1 MQIDNQLNNA
11 ATFAIN
17 TALFQNDPQLALSSK
32 ESESVLAK
40 QRISLTLSE
49 QIVNIG
55 NIIDTLFVFTDDDF
69 IPAHKISLETAE
81 RSAVKSYV
89 IEMAPELET
98 NGMKSR
104 WNIAKINNHFSMVYI
119 STGDNGVVTGFY
131 VNLDRLISHYTPND
145 SQISLLLLRT
155 QEATTVRSEHSESG
169 VVITVSS
176 RAAPISFVEIIPFDT
191 ILKSLP
197 FMQKYTLIVSI
208 MVLLLLP
215 FTYFLLRTIVVQPI
229 QKLNNAMKHI
239 QRGELQFRISPY
251 RVSNEI
257 AVVNQ
262 TFNQMM
268 DEVQELKISVYEEEI
283 KAQKSRL
290 RNLQMQIQP
299 HFIINSLNMV
309 YNLLENNDP
318 QTAKK
323 MIVHSVDFYRYM
335 VKVDI
340 DLVPLYE
347 EIRHVNTYLQIQSIR
362 YKNKFTYSIE
372 TSPLIA
378 DMLVPPMLIQNFVEN
393 SIKYAIQADKN
404 IHISVNVESFEVDF
418 YPYAKI
424 IISDTGYGYPDH
436 QLERL
441 NQGRVIIDQNGEHI
455 GIRNSVQRL
464 SLLFEGKAKWRFFNQ
479 NGAVSEL
486 IVPAQ
491 FTEQVDSFQLDEE

>member
-1 MQIDNQLNNA
+1 
-11 ATFAIN
+11 
-17 TALFQNDPQLALSSK
+17 
-32 ESESVLAK
+32 
-40 QRISLTLSE
+40 
-49 QIVNIG
+49 
-55 NIIDTLFVFTDDDF
+55 
-69 IPAHKISLETAE
+69 
-81 RSAVKSYV
+81 
-89 IEMAPELET
+89 
-98 NGMKSR
+98 
-104 WNIAKINNHFSMVYI
+104 
-119 STGDNGVVTGFY
+119 
-131 VNLDRLISHYTPND
+131 
-145 SQISLLLLRT
+145 
-155 QEATTVRSEHSESG
+155 
-169 VVITVSS
+169 
-176 RAAPISFVEIIPFDT
+176 
-191 ILKSLP
+191 
-197 FMQKYTLIVSI
+197 
-208 MVLLLLP
+208 
-215 FTYFLLRTIVVQPI
+215 
-229 QKLNNAMKHI
+229 
-239 QRGELQFRISPY
+239 
-251 RVSNEI
+251 
-257 AVVNQ
+257 
-262 TFNQMM
+262 
-268 DEVQELKISVYEEEI
+268 
-283 KAQKSRL
+283 
-290 RNLQMQIQP
+290 
-299 HFIINSLNMV
+299 
-309 YNLLENNDP
+309 
-318 QTAKK
+318 